1 MLQVSLTS
9 VNQLSK
15 IIEPH
20 SAPFFGLTK
29 ILLASSR
36 ISGGDLGIEISK
48 SVSSSN
54 RSRGTNM
61 ATSQKAPVE
70 GSLPTGPSTS
80 RDMLKCHWEWSML
93 ISSWRK
99 WNIYIYIQY
108 IYIYIVYTYIS
119 IHIYLYIYTY
129 IYHMYITYN
138 KGAWKEIGLSC
149 QENPLLARSWK
160 GYGQI
165 TAHPWPSSQLM
176 YTSLWKFCYNIHW
189 LQYCFYDFSKDS
201 NRPFLLAH
209 LTELG

>member
-99 WNIYIYIQY
+99 WNIYIYIY
-108 IYIYIVYTYIS
+108 NTYIYIVYTYIS
-119 IHIYLYIYTY
+119 IYIR
-129 IYHMYITYN
+129 IYITCILHII
-138 KGAWKEIGLSC
+138 KVLGKKSAWA
-149 QENPLLARSWK
+149 ARK
-160 GYGQI
+160 
-165 TAHPWPSSQLM
+165 
-176 YTSLWKFCYNIHW
+176 IHC
-189 LQYCFYDFSKDS
+189 LQGHEKDMGKLQRTHDPQV
-201 NRPFLLAH
+201 N
-209 LTELG
+209 